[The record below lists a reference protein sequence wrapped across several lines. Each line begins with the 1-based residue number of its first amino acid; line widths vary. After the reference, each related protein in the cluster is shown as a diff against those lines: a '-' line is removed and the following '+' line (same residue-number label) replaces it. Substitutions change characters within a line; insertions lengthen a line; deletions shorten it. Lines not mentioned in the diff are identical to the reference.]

1 MTRHPIR
8 KFFGLFVLYSL
19 IILGIFALQFRSQ
32 SIFSKNFAQ
41 LRLTLTQNKD
51 ETQNIPYSDK
61 FYIAYKGMTIFSDEE
76 NKSILTYSNG
86 NQVPLVFSNWKEI
99 DENSFE
105 LLFSENVSLLCKVSG
120 EKKENLNISAKLP
133 TKTKAISIP
142 YKFSKSYTVTD
153 SSAKKMLLKSNNT
166 QTALRA
172 PEIQEN
178 KIVLWNTNN
187 SLSYADYIPVTRFTF
202 DSILENPLALLDS
215 YMQTKKNIKNASVN
229 LFASSLDSLTEQA
242 ANAYMAEMTPK
253 GKYLDSIAQI
263 PQSFKEGTRRTYI
276 SAPYL
281 NNLVNM
287 NNSLVMQLENLDYKV
302 TFALE
307 KKDLSI
313 FETENL
319 AQFLLTR
326 KSTIANQVLQ
336 LPATLESFEPT
347 TEQASGIL
355 NTYAS
360 LKIEYPEMADLLIPV
375 LDKSLEIVETACFTE
390 NDLLFVSSNNEK
402 LNNLQSIR
410 IGKSLVNYGSVVK
423 NTTIQAGGYMLIN
436 SQIPTVEN
444 LDLRTTG
451 EIYAILEEDSTFYP
465 HMNFIH
471 KENGVTT
478 WAWTVA
484 QSITY
489 SKDEEGTISFATKF
503 PQGATHYMILNNIE
517 PFKSIEIYGMKFRT
531 DPRFETYNSSGYVYN
546 ARTKTLFLKYRHKS
560 ETEIVRL
567 IYKDEPP
574 KEETIETT
582 EETTEGVVTSEA
594 APSTPTSI
602 VTSSSETSSN

>member
-8 KFFGLFVLYSL
+8 KFLGLFVLYTV

-51 ETQNIPYSDK
+51 ETQNIPYSDT
-61 FYIAYKGMTIFSDEE
+61 FYIAYKGMTLFSDEE
-76 NKSILTYSNG
+76 NKSVLTYANG

-120 EKKENLNISAKLP
+120 EKKEVLNISANLP
-133 TKTKAISIP
+133 AKAKEISIP

-166 QTALRA
+166 QTELKA
-172 PEIQEN
+172 PEIKETE
-178 KIVLWNTNN
+178 IVLLASNKNLIY
-187 SLSYADYIPVTRFTF
+187 SDYVPITRFMF
-202 DSILENPLALLDS
+202 ESILENPLALLDS
-215 YMQTKKNIKNASVN
+215 YMQTKKNIKSASVN
-229 LFASSLDSLTEQA
+229 LFASSVESLTEQA

-253 GKYLDSIAQI
+253 GKYLDAIAQI

-326 KSTIANQVLQ
+326 KSSIANQVLQ
-336 LPATLESFEPT
+336 LPASLEVFEPS

-355 NTYAS
+355 NTYAL
-360 LKIEYPEMADLLIPV
+360 LKPEYPEMADLLSPI
-375 LDKSLEIVETACFTE
+375 LDKSLEVVETACFTE

-410 IGKSLVNYGSVVK
+410 IGKSLVNYGSVTK
-423 NTTIQAGGYMLIN
+423 NTTVQAGGYMLIN
-436 SQIPTVEN
+436 SQVPSVEN

-451 EIYAILEEDSTFYP
+451 EIYAILEEDNTFYP
-465 HMNFIH
+465 HMDFIH
-471 KENGVTT
+471 KENGITT

-484 QSITY
+484 QSISY
-489 SKDEEGTISFATKF
+489 AKDEEGTITLATKF
-503 PQGATHYMILNNIE
+503 PQGATHYMIINNIE

-560 ETEIVRL
+560 ETEIVKL
-567 IYKDEPP
+567 IYKEEPP
-574 KEETIETT
+574 KEEVVETEEETQTEQTT
-582 EETTEGVVTSEA
+582 EVTTSTETNTT
-594 APSTPTSI
+594 T
-602 VTSSSETSSN
+602 N

>member
-86 NQVPLVFSNWKEI
+86 NQVPLVFSDWKEI

-319 AQFLLTR
+319 TQFLLTR

-471 KENGVTT
+471 KENGVTI

-484 QSITY
+484 QSISY

>member
-8 KFFGLFVLYSL
+8 KFLGLFVLYTV

-51 ETQNIPYSDK
+51 ETQNIPYSDT
-61 FYIAYKGMTIFSDEE
+61 FYIAYKGMTLFSDEE
-76 NKSILTYSNG
+76 NKSVLTYANG

-120 EKKENLNISAKLP
+120 EKKEVLNISANLP
-133 TKTKAISIP
+133 AKAKEISIP

-153 SSAKKMLLKSNNT
+153 SSAKKMHLKSNNT
-166 QTALRA
+166 QTELKA
-172 PEIQEN
+172 PEIKETE
-178 KIVLWNTNN
+178 IVLLASNKNLIY
-187 SLSYADYIPVTRFTF
+187 SDYVPITRFMF
-202 DSILENPLALLDS
+202 ESILENPLALLDS
-215 YMQTKKNIKNASVN
+215 YMQTKKNIKSASVN
-229 LFASSLDSLTEQA
+229 LFASSVESLTEQA

-253 GKYLDSIAQI
+253 GKYLDAIAQI

-326 KSTIANQVLQ
+326 KSSIANQVLQ
-336 LPATLESFEPT
+336 LPASLEVFEPS

-355 NTYAS
+355 NTYAL
-360 LKIEYPEMADLLIPV
+360 LKPEYPEMADLLSPI
-375 LDKSLEIVETACFTE
+375 LDKSLEVVETACFTE

-410 IGKSLVNYGSVVK
+410 IGKSLVNYGSVTK
-423 NTTIQAGGYMLIN
+423 NTTVQAGGYMLIN
-436 SQIPTVEN
+436 SQVPSVEN
-444 LDLRTTG
+444 LDLRTSG
-451 EIYAILEEDSTFYP
+451 EIYAILEEDSSYYP

-471 KENGVTT
+471 KENGITT

-484 QSITY
+484 QSISY
-489 SKDEEGTISFATKF
+489 AKDEEGTITLATKF
-503 PQGATHYMILNNIE
+503 PQGATHYMIINNIE

-560 ETEIVRL
+560 ETEIVKL
-567 IYKDEPP
+567 IYKEEPP
-574 KEETIETT
+574 KEEVVETEEETQTEQTT
-582 EETTEGVVTSEA
+582 EVTTSTETNTT
-594 APSTPTSI
+594 T
-602 VTSSSETSSN
+602 N

>member
-86 NQVPLVFSNWKEI
+86 NQVPLVFSDWKEI

-582 EETTEGVVTSEA
+582 EETTEGVVTSET

>member
-8 KFFGLFVLYSL
+8 KFLGLFVLYTL

-51 ETQNIPYSDK
+51 ETQKIPFSDT
-61 FYIAYKGMTIFSDEE
+61 FYIAYKGMTLFSDEE
-76 NKSILTYSNG
+76 NKSVLTYSNG
-86 NQVPLVFSNWKEI
+86 NKVPLVFSNWKEI

-105 LLFSENVSLLCKVSG
+105 LLFSENVSLLCKIIG
-120 EKKENLNISAKLP
+120 EKKDTLNISAKLP
-133 TKTKAISIP
+133 AKAKEISIP

-166 QTALRA
+166 QTELKA
-172 PEIQEN
+172 PEIKETE
-178 KIVLWNTNN
+178 IVLLASNKNLIY
-187 SLSYADYIPVTRFTF
+187 SDYVPITRFMF
-202 DSILENPLALLDS
+202 ESILENPLALLDS
-215 YMQTKKNIKNASVN
+215 YMQTKKNIKSASVN
-229 LFASSLDSLTEQA
+229 LFASSVESLTEQA

-253 GKYLDSIAQI
+253 GKYLDAIAQI

-326 KSTIANQVLQ
+326 KSSIANQVLQ
-336 LPATLESFEPT
+336 LPASLEVFEPS

-355 NTYAS
+355 NTYAL
-360 LKIEYPEMADLLIPV
+360 LKPEYPEMADLLSPI
-375 LDKSLEIVETACFTE
+375 LDKSLEVVETACYTE
-390 NDLLFVSSNNEK
+390 NDLLFITSNNEK

-410 IGKSLVNYGSVVK
+410 IGKSLVNYGSVTK
-423 NTTIQAGGYMLIN
+423 NT
-436 SQIPTVEN
+436 
-444 LDLRTTG
+444 
-451 EIYAILEEDSTFYP
+451 YP
-465 HMNFIH
+465 AS
-471 KENGVTT
+471 V
-478 WAWTVA
+478 
-484 QSITY
+484 S
-489 SKDEEGTISFATKF
+489 
-503 PQGATHYMILNNIE
+503 
-517 PFKSIEIYGMKFRT
+517 
-531 DPRFETYNSSGYVYN
+531 
-546 ARTKTLFLKYRHKS
+546 
-560 ETEIVRL
+560 
-567 IYKDEPP
+567 
-574 KEETIETT
+574 
-582 EETTEGVVTSEA
+582 
-594 APSTPTSI
+594 
-602 VTSSSETSSN
+602 

>member
-86 NQVPLVFSNWKEI
+86 NQVPLVFSDWKEI

-390 NDLLFVSSNNEK
+390 NDLLFVSSYNEK

>member
-8 KFFGLFVLYSL
+8 KFLGLFVLYTI

-51 ETQNIPYSDK
+51 ETQKNPYSDT
-61 FYIAYKGMTIFSDEE
+61 FYIAYKGMTLFSDEE
-76 NKSILTYSNG
+76 NKSILTDSNG
-86 NQVPLVFSNWKEI
+86 NQVPLVFSNWKEL
-99 DENSFE
+99 DEDSFE
-105 LLFSENVSLLCKVSG
+105 LSFSEEVSLVCKLSG
-120 EKKENLNISAKLP
+120 EKKESLTISANLP
-133 TKTKAISIP
+133 ANAKEISIP

-153 SSAKKMLLKSNNT
+153 SNSKRMLLKSNNT
-166 QTALRA
+166 QTALKA
-172 PEIQEN
+172 PEIKETE
-178 KIVLWNTNN
+178 IVLLPSNS
-187 SLSYADYIPVTRFTF
+187 SLSYADYVPITRFMF
-202 DSILENPLALLDS
+202 DTIIENPLAQLDS

-229 LFASSLDSLTEQA
+229 LLVSSVDSLTEQSV
-242 ANAYMAEMTPK
+242 NAYMAEMTPK
-253 GKYLDSIAQI
+253 GKYLDAIAHI

-287 NNSLVMQLENLDYKV
+287 NNSLVMQLENLDYKMN
-302 TFALE
+302 FALE

-326 KSTIANQVLQ
+326 KTSVANQVLQ
-336 LPATLESFEPT
+336 LPATLETFEPT

-355 NTYAS
+355 NTYAY
-360 LKIEYPEMADLLIPV
+360 LKPEHPEMADMLSPV
-375 LDKSLEIVETACFTE
+375 LDKALEIVETACYTE
-390 NDLLFVSSNNEK
+390 NDLLFVTFNNEK
-402 LNNLQSIR
+402 LNHLQSIR
-410 IGKSLVNYGSVVK
+410 IGKSLVNYGSVIK
-423 NTTIQAGGYMLIN
+423 NTTVQAGGYMLIN
-436 SQIPTVEN
+436 SQVPAVEN

-451 EIYAILEEDSTFYP
+451 EIYAILEEDNTFYP

-471 KENGVTT
+471 KESGVTT
-478 WAWTVA
+478 WAWTIA
-484 QSITY
+484 QSISY
-489 SKDEEGTISFATKF
+489 SEDTDGTITLATKF
-503 PQGATHYMILNNIE
+503 PQGATHYMILNNVE
-517 PFKSIEIYGMKFRT
+517 PFKNIEIYGMKFRT

-567 IYKDEPP
+567 IYKEEPQEIVE
-574 KEETIETT
+574 KT
-582 EETTEGVVTSEA
+582 EETQEPTTSLVETTTETTA
-594 APSTPTSI
+594 TLT
-602 VTSSSETSSN
+602 N

>member
-86 NQVPLVFSNWKEI
+86 NQVPLVFSDWKEI

-484 QSITY
+484 QSISY

>member
-32 SIFSKNFAQ
+32 SIFSKNFSQ
-41 LRLTLTQNKD
+41 LRLTLTKNKD
-51 ETQNIPYSDK
+51 ESQKNPYLDT
-61 FYIAYKGMTIFSDEE
+61 FYIAYKGMTLFSDEE
-76 NKSILTYSNG
+76 NKSVLTYSNG
-86 NQVPLVFSNWKEI
+86 NKVPLVFSDWKEI

-105 LLFSENVSLLCKVSG
+105 LLFSENVSLLCKLSG
-120 EKKENLNISAKLP
+120 EKKDSLNVSVDLP
-133 TKTKAISIP
+133 KNSTEVSIP

-153 SSAKKMLLKSNNT
+153 STSKKMILKSNNT

-172 PEIQEN
+172 PEITSSQILLLASN
-178 KIVLWNTNN
+178 D
-187 SLSYADYIPVTRFTF
+187 SLSYSDYVPVTRFTF
-202 DSILENPLALLDS
+202 ESILENPLAQLDL

-229 LFASSLDSLTEQA
+229 LFSTSLDSLTEQA
-242 ANAYMAEMTPK
+242 VNAYMAEMTPK
-253 GKYLDSIAQI
+253 GKYLDAIAQV
-263 PQSFKEGTRRTYI
+263 PASFKDGTRRTYL

-287 NNSLVMQLENLDYKV
+287 NTSLVMQLENLDYKV

-484 QSITY
+484 QSISY

-602 VTSSSETSSN
+602 VTSSSEISSN

>member
-86 NQVPLVFSNWKEI
+86 NQVPLVFSDWKEI

-319 AQFLLTR
+319 VQFLLTR

-594 APSTPTSI
+594 APSTQTSI

>member
-32 SIFSKNFAQ
+32 SIFSKNFSQ
-41 LRLTLTQNKD
+41 LRLTLTKNKD

-86 NQVPLVFSNWKEI
+86 NQVPLVFSDWKEI

>member
-8 KFFGLFVLYSL
+8 KFLGLFVLYTV

-51 ETQNIPYSDK
+51 ETQNIPYSDT
-61 FYIAYKGMTIFSDEE
+61 FYIAYKGMTLFSDEE
-76 NKSILTYSNG
+76 NKSVLTYANG

-120 EKKENLNISAKLP
+120 EKKEVLNISANLP
-133 TKTKAISIP
+133 AKAKEISIP

-166 QTALRA
+166 QTELKA
-172 PEIQEN
+172 PEIKETE
-178 KIVLWNTNN
+178 IVLLASNKNLIY
-187 SLSYADYIPVTRFTF
+187 SDYVPITRFMF
-202 DSILENPLALLDS
+202 ESILENPLALLDS
-215 YMQTKKNIKNASVN
+215 YMQTKKNIKSASVN
-229 LFASSLDSLTEQA
+229 LFASSVESLTEQA

-253 GKYLDSIAQI
+253 GKYLDAIAQI

-326 KSTIANQVLQ
+326 KSSIANQVLQ
-336 LPATLESFEPT
+336 LPASLEVFEPS

-355 NTYAS
+355 NTYAL
-360 LKIEYPEMADLLIPV
+360 LKPEYPEMADLLSPI
-375 LDKSLEIVETACFTE
+375 LDKSLEVVETACFTE

-410 IGKSLVNYGSVVK
+410 IGKSLVNYGSVTK
-423 NTTIQAGGYMLIN
+423 NTTVQAGGYMLIN
-436 SQIPTVEN
+436 SQVPSVEN

-451 EIYAILEEDSTFYP
+451 EIYAILEEDNTFYP
-465 HMNFIH
+465 HMDFIH
-471 KENGVTT
+471 KENGITT

-484 QSITY
+484 QSISY
-489 SKDEEGTISFATKF
+489 AKDEEGTITLATKF
-503 PQGATHYMILNNIE
+503 PQGATHYMIINNIE

-560 ETEIVRL
+560 ETEIVKL
-567 IYKDEPP
+567 IYKEEPP
-574 KEETIETT
+574 KEEVVETEEETQTEQTT
-582 EETTEGVVTSEA
+582 EVTT
-594 APSTPTSI
+594 STEINT
-602 VTSSSETSSN
+602 TTN

>member
-8 KFFGLFVLYSL
+8 KFLGLFVLYTV

-51 ETQNIPYSDK
+51 ETQNIPYSDT
-61 FYIAYKGMTIFSDEE
+61 FYIAYKGMTLFSDEE
-76 NKSILTYSNG
+76 NKSVLTYANG
-86 NQVPLVFSNWKEI
+86 NQIPLVFSNWKEI

-120 EKKENLNISAKLP
+120 EKKEVLNISANLP
-133 TKTKAISIP
+133 AKAKEISIP

-166 QTALRA
+166 QTELKA
-172 PEIQEN
+172 PEIKETE
-178 KIVLWNTNN
+178 IVLLASNKNLIY
-187 SLSYADYIPVTRFTF
+187 SDYVPITRFMF
-202 DSILENPLALLDS
+202 ESILENPLALLDS
-215 YMQTKKNIKNASVN
+215 YMQTKKNIKSASVN
-229 LFASSLDSLTEQA
+229 LFASSVESLTEQA

-253 GKYLDSIAQI
+253 GKYLDAIAQI

-326 KSTIANQVLQ
+326 KSSIANQVLQ
-336 LPATLESFEPT
+336 LPASLEVFEPS

-355 NTYAS
+355 NTYAL
-360 LKIEYPEMADLLIPV
+360 LKPEYPEMADLLSPI
-375 LDKSLEIVETACFTE
+375 LDKSLEVVETACFTE

-410 IGKSLVNYGSVVK
+410 IGKSLVNYGSVTK
-423 NTTIQAGGYMLIN
+423 NTTVQAGGYMLIN
-436 SQIPTVEN
+436 SQVPSVEN

-451 EIYAILEEDSTFYP
+451 EIYAILEEDSSYYP
-465 HMNFIH
+465 HMDFIH
-471 KENGVTT
+471 KENGITT

-484 QSITY
+484 QSISY
-489 SKDEEGTISFATKF
+489 AKDEEGTITLATKF
-503 PQGATHYMILNNIE
+503 PQGATHYMIINNIE

-560 ETEIVRL
+560 ETEIVKL
-567 IYKDEPP
+567 IYKEEPP
-574 KEETIETT
+574 KEEVVETEEETQTAQTT
-582 EETTEGVVTSEA
+582 EVTT
-594 APSTPTSI
+594 STEINT
-602 VTSSSETSSN
+602 TTN

>member
-8 KFFGLFVLYSL
+8 KFLGLFVLYTV

-51 ETQNIPYSDK
+51 ETQNIPYSDT
-61 FYIAYKGMTIFSDEE
+61 FYIAYKGMTLFSDEE
-76 NKSILTYSNG
+76 NKSVLTYANG

-120 EKKENLNISAKLP
+120 EKKEVLNISANLP
-133 TKTKAISIP
+133 AKAKEISIP

-166 QTALRA
+166 QTELKA
-172 PEIQEN
+172 PEIKETE
-178 KIVLWNTNN
+178 IVLLASNKNLIY
-187 SLSYADYIPVTRFTF
+187 SDYVPITRFTF

-215 YMQTKKNIKNASVN
+215 YMQSKKDIKSASVN
-229 LFASSLDSLTEQA
+229 LFASSLDSLTEQSV
-242 ANAYMAEMTPK
+242 NAYMAEMTPK
-253 GKYLDSIAQI
+253 GKYLDSIAQV
-263 PQSFKEGTRRTYI
+263 PQSFKDGTRRTYI

-287 NNSLVMQLENLDYKV
+287 NNSLVMQLENLDYKLN
-302 TFALE
+302 FALE

-326 KSTIANQVLQ
+326 KSSIANQVLQ
-336 LPATLESFEPT
+336 LPASLEVFEPS

-355 NTYAS
+355 NTYAL
-360 LKIEYPEMADLLIPV
+360 LKPEYPEMADLLSPI
-375 LDKSLEIVETACFTE
+375 LDKSLEVVETACFTE

-410 IGKSLVNYGSVVK
+410 IGKSLVNYGSVTK
-423 NTTIQAGGYMLIN
+423 NTTVQAGGYMLIN
-436 SQIPTVEN
+436 SQVPSVEN
-444 LDLRTTG
+444 LDLRTSG
-451 EIYAILEEDSTFYP
+451 EIYAILEEDSSYYP

-471 KENGVTT
+471 KENGITT

-484 QSITY
+484 QSISY
-489 SKDEEGTISFATKF
+489 AKDEEGTITLATKF
-503 PQGATHYMILNNIE
+503 PQGATHYMIINNIE

-560 ETEIVRL
+560 ETEIVKL
-567 IYKDEPP
+567 IYKEEPP
-574 KEETIETT
+574 KEEVVETEEETQTEQTT
-582 EETTEGVVTSEA
+582 EVTTSTETNTT
-594 APSTPTSI
+594 T
-602 VTSSSETSSN
+602 N

>member
-8 KFFGLFVLYSL
+8 KFLGLFVLYTV

-51 ETQNIPYSDK
+51 ETQNIPYSDT
-61 FYIAYKGMTIFSDEE
+61 FYIAYKGMTLFSDEE
-76 NKSILTYSNG
+76 NKSVLTYANG

-120 EKKENLNISAKLP
+120 EKKEVLNISANLP
-133 TKTKAISIP
+133 AKAKEISIP

-153 SSAKKMLLKSNNT
+153 SSAKKMHLKSNNT
-166 QTALRA
+166 QTELKA
-172 PEIQEN
+172 PEIKETE
-178 KIVLWNTNN
+178 IVLLASNKNLIY
-187 SLSYADYIPVTRFTF
+187 SDYVPITRFMF
-202 DSILENPLALLDS
+202 ESILENPLALLDS
-215 YMQTKKNIKNASVN
+215 YMQTKKNIKSASVN
-229 LFASSLDSLTEQA
+229 LFASSVESLTEQA

-253 GKYLDSIAQI
+253 GKYLDAIAQI

-326 KSTIANQVLQ
+326 KSSIANQVLQ
-336 LPATLESFEPT
+336 LPASLEVFEPS

-355 NTYAS
+355 NTYAL
-360 LKIEYPEMADLLIPV
+360 LKPEYPEMADLLSPI
-375 LDKSLEIVETACFTE
+375 LDKSLEVVETACFTE
-390 NDLLFVSSNNEK
+390 NNLLFVSSNNEK

-410 IGKSLVNYGSVVK
+410 IGKSLVNYGSVTK
-423 NTTIQAGGYMLIN
+423 NTTVQAGGYMLVN
-436 SQIPTVEN
+436 SQVPSVEN

-451 EIYAILEEDSTFYP
+451 EIYAILEEDSSYYP

-471 KENGVTT
+471 KENGITT

-484 QSITY
+484 QSISY
-489 SKDEEGTISFATKF
+489 AKDEEGTITLATKF
-503 PQGATHYMILNNIE
+503 PQGATHYMIINNIE

-560 ETEIVRL
+560 ETEIVKL
-567 IYKDEPP
+567 IYKEEPP
-574 KEETIETT
+574 KEEVVETEEETQTDQTT
-582 EETTEGVVTSEA
+582 EVTTSTETNTT
-594 APSTPTSI
+594 T
-602 VTSSSETSSN
+602 N

>member
-8 KFFGLFVLYSL
+8 KFLGLFVLYTV

-51 ETQNIPYSDK
+51 ETQNIPYSDT
-61 FYIAYKGMTIFSDEE
+61 FYIAYKGMTLFSDEE
-76 NKSILTYSNG
+76 NKSVLTYANG

-120 EKKENLNISAKLP
+120 EKKEVLNISANLP
-133 TKTKAISIP
+133 AKAKEISIP

-153 SSAKKMLLKSNNT
+153 SSAKKMHLKSNNT
-166 QTALRA
+166 QTELKA
-172 PEIQEN
+172 PEIKETE
-178 KIVLWNTNN
+178 IVLLASNKNLIY
-187 SLSYADYIPVTRFTF
+187 SDYVPITRFMF
-202 DSILENPLALLDS
+202 ESILENPLALLDS
-215 YMQTKKNIKNASVN
+215 YMQTKKNIKSASVN
-229 LFASSLDSLTEQA
+229 LFASSVESLTEQA

-253 GKYLDSIAQI
+253 GKYLDAIAQI

-326 KSTIANQVLQ
+326 KSSIANQVLQ
-336 LPATLESFEPT
+336 LPASLEVFEPS

-355 NTYAS
+355 NTYAL
-360 LKIEYPEMADLLIPV
+360 LKPEYPEMADLLSPI
-375 LDKSLEIVETACFTE
+375 LDKSLEVVETACFTE

-410 IGKSLVNYGSVVK
+410 IGKSLVNYGSVTK
-423 NTTIQAGGYMLIN
+423 NTTVQAGGYMLIN
-436 SQIPTVEN
+436 SQVPSVEN

-451 EIYAILEEDSTFYP
+451 EIYAILEEDSSYYP

-471 KENGVTT
+471 KENGITT

-484 QSITY
+484 QSISY
-489 SKDEEGTISFATKF
+489 AKDEEGTITLATKF
-503 PQGATHYMILNNIE
+503 PQGATHYMIINNIE

-560 ETEIVRL
+560 ETEIVKL
-567 IYKDEPP
+567 IYKEEPP
-574 KEETIETT
+574 KEEVVETEEETQTEQTT
-582 EETTEGVVTSEA
+582 EVTTSTETNTT
-594 APSTPTSI
+594 T
-602 VTSSSETSSN
+602 N

>member
-86 NQVPLVFSNWKEI
+86 NQVPLVFSDWKEI

-484 QSITY
+484 QSISY

-582 EETTEGVVTSEA
+582 EETTEGVVTSES

>member
-8 KFFGLFVLYSL
+8 KFLGLFVLYTV

-51 ETQNIPYSDK
+51 ETQNIPYSDT
-61 FYIAYKGMTIFSDEE
+61 FYIAYKGMTLFSDEE
-76 NKSILTYSNG
+76 NKSVLTYANG

-99 DENSFE
+99 DENSIE

-120 EKKENLNISAKLP
+120 EKKEVLNISANLP
-133 TKTKAISIP
+133 AKAKEISIP

-166 QTALRA
+166 QTELKA
-172 PEIQEN
+172 PEIKETE
-178 KIVLWNTNN
+178 IVLLASNKNLIY
-187 SLSYADYIPVTRFTF
+187 SDYVPITRFMF
-202 DSILENPLALLDS
+202 ESILENPLALLDS
-215 YMQTKKNIKNASVN
+215 YMQTKKNIKSASVN
-229 LFASSLDSLTEQA
+229 LFASSVESLTEQA

-253 GKYLDSIAQI
+253 GKYLDAIAQI

-326 KSTIANQVLQ
+326 KSSIANQVLQ
-336 LPATLESFEPT
+336 LPASLEVFEPS

-355 NTYAS
+355 NTYAL
-360 LKIEYPEMADLLIPV
+360 LKPEYPEMADLLSPI
-375 LDKSLEIVETACFTE
+375 LDKSLEVVETACFTE

-410 IGKSLVNYGSVVK
+410 IGKSLVNYGSVTK
-423 NTTIQAGGYMLIN
+423 NTTVQAGGYMLIN
-436 SQIPTVEN
+436 SQVPSVEN

-451 EIYAILEEDSTFYP
+451 EIYAILEEDSSYYP

-471 KENGVTT
+471 KENGITT

-484 QSITY
+484 QSISY
-489 SKDEEGTISFATKF
+489 AKDEEGTITLATKF
-503 PQGATHYMILNNIE
+503 PQGATHYMIINNIE

-560 ETEIVRL
+560 ETEIVKL
-567 IYKDEPP
+567 IYKEEPP
-574 KEETIETT
+574 KEEVVETEEETQTEQTT
-582 EETTEGVVTSEA
+582 EVTTSTETNTT
-594 APSTPTSI
+594 T
-602 VTSSSETSSN
+602 N

>member
-8 KFFGLFVLYSL
+8 KFLGLFVLYSL

-51 ETQNIPYSDK
+51 ETQKKAYTDT
-61 FYIAYKGMTIFSDEE
+61 FYIAYKGMTLFSDEE
-76 NKSILTYSNG
+76 NKSILTYSDG
-86 NQVPLVFSNWKEI
+86 NQVPLVFSDWKEI

-105 LLFSENVSLLCKVSG
+105 LLFSEDVSLICKILG
-120 EKKENLNISAKLP
+120 EKKDSLNISVNLP
-133 TKTKAISIP
+133 KKSKEISIP

-153 SSAKKMLLKSNNT
+153 SSAKRILLKSSNT

-172 PEIQEN
+172 PEIKDSE
-178 KIVLWNTNN
+178 IILFGSNN
-187 SLSYADYIPVTRFTF
+187 SLTYSDYVPVTRFTF
-202 DSILENPLALLDS
+202 DTIIEHAFAQVDS

-229 LFASSLDSLTEQA
+229 SFSSSLESLTEQS

-253 GKYLDSIAQI
+253 GKYLDAIAQI

-302 TFALE
+302 TFSLE

-326 KSTIANQVLQ
+326 KSSISNQVLQ
-336 LPATLESFEPT
+336 LPASLEVFEPT

-355 NTYAS
+355 NTYAT
-360 LKIEYPEMADLLIPV
+360 LKPEHPEMADLLLPI
-375 LDKSLEIVETACFTE
+375 LDKSLEIVETACYIE
-390 NDLLFVSSNNEK
+390 NDMLFITSNNEK

-410 IGKSLVNYGSVVK
+410 IGKTLVNYGSVTK
-423 NTTIQAGGYMLIN
+423 NTTVQAGGYMLIN

-451 EIYAILEEDSTFYP
+451 EIYAILEEENTFYP
-465 HMNFIH
+465 HMDFIH
-471 KENGVTT
+471 KEGGVTT

-484 QSITY
+484 QSISY
-489 SKDEEGTISFATKF
+489 SKDTDGTITLSTKF
-503 PQGATHYMILNNIE
+503 PQGATHYMIINNVE
-517 PFKSIEIYGMKFRT
+517 PFKNIEIYGMKFRT

-546 ARTKTLFLKYRHKS
+546 ARTKTLFLKYRHKA

-567 IYKDEPP
+567 IYKEEPEIVEQITETEP
-574 KEETIETT
+574 IATEEITT
-582 EETTEGVVTSEA
+582 EASVTS
-594 APSTPTSI
+594 T
-602 VTSSSETSSN
+602 N

>member
-86 NQVPLVFSNWKEI
+86 NQVPLVFSDWKEI

>member
-8 KFFGLFVLYSL
+8 KFLGLFVLYTL

-51 ETQNIPYSDK
+51 ETQKIPFSDT
-61 FYIAYKGMTIFSDEE
+61 FYIAYKGMTLFSDEE
-76 NKSILTYSNG
+76 NKSVLTYSNG
-86 NQVPLVFSNWKEI
+86 NKVPLVFSNWKEI

-105 LLFSENVSLLCKVSG
+105 LLFSENVSLLCKIIG
-120 EKKENLNISAKLP
+120 EKKDTLNISAKLP
-133 TKTKAISIP
+133 AKAKEISIP

-153 SSAKKMLLKSNNT
+153 SSTKKMLLKSNNT
-166 QTALRA
+166 QTALKA
-172 PEIQEN
+172 PEIKESE
-178 KIVLWNTNN
+178 IVLLASN
-187 SLSYADYIPVTRFTF
+187 STLSYADYVPVTRFTF

-215 YMQTKKNIKNASVN
+215 YMQSKKNIKSASVN
-229 LFASSLDSLTEQA
+229 LFTSSIDSLTEQSV
-242 ANAYMAEMTPK
+242 NAYMAEMTPK
-253 GKYLDSIAQI
+253 GKYLDSIAQV
-263 PQSFKEGTRRTYI
+263 PQSFKDGTRRTYI

-287 NNSLVMQLENLDYKV
+287 NNSLVMQLENLDYKLN
-302 TFALE
+302 FALE

-313 FETENL
+313 FETENF
-319 AQFLLTR
+319 AQFLLIR
-326 KSTIANQVLQ
+326 KSGIANQILQ
-336 LPATLESFEPT
+336 LPATLEVFEPT

-360 LKIEYPEMADLLIPV
+360 LKPEYPEMADILLPV
-375 LDKSLEIVETACFTE
+375 LDKSLEIVETACYTE
-390 NDLLFVSSNNEK
+390 NDLLFITSNNEK

-410 IGKSLVNYGSVVK
+410 IGKSLVNYGSVTK
-423 NTTIQAGGYMLIN
+423 NTTVQAGGYMLIN
-436 SQIPTVEN
+436 SQIPAIEN

-451 EIYAILEEDSTFYP
+451 EIYAILEEDNTFYP
-465 HMNFIH
+465 HMDFIH
-471 KENGVTT
+471 KENGITT

-484 QSITY
+484 QSISY
-489 SKDEEGTISFATKF
+489 SKDEEGTISLATKF

-567 IYKDEPP
+567 IYKEEP
-574 KEETIETT
+574 KEEVETPV
-582 EETTEGVVTSEA
+582 EETT
-594 APSTPTSI
+594 STETTTTTTP
-602 VTSSSETSSN
+602 SETLSN

>member
-86 NQVPLVFSNWKEI
+86 NQVPLVFSDWKEI

-484 QSITY
+484 QSISY

-594 APSTPTSI
+594 VPSTPTSI

>member
-86 NQVPLVFSNWKEI
+86 NQVPLVFSDWKEI

-436 SQIPTVEN
+436 SQIPAVEE

-471 KENGVTT
+471 KENGVTI

-484 QSITY
+484 QSISY

-574 KEETIETT
+574 KEETIEAT